1 MASLTVR
8 TGTVPGR
15 ERPCKHRR
23 EFTWARGRS
32 RGRGPVVGGVSLN
45 QDQRDGFGVLLRTLR
60 RAGGLTQEDLAERS
74 GSSVRSIREM
84 ERGRVQY
91 PQRRTAALLAD
102 ALGLDGS
109 ARSRFLDL
117 ARTVRFPRTVAEPS
131 NGAGTAMAVE
141 SPGGAGTEAGS
152 ESLTPSTDSPAP
164 GAVAGPAPGP
174 AGGAAAGPAAGAVV
188 SVVSGEPPATV
199 GPSELP
205 AAVPDLAGRA
215 GELDAL
221 RTLTADIVAGRTDT
235 ASLVVLHGPPGI
247 GKTSLTVAAG
257 HRLSASFTD
266 GQLFVDLSGA
276 ATDLGD
282 PETAASTG
290 DRDGTAGHGRVD
302 PADALAALL
311 RSLGLPDSRVP
322 VSLAERSGLFRT
334 LTRDR
339 RLLVVLDNATDE
351 AQVRPLLPA
360 GRHCL
365 VLVTSR
371 RPLTGLAGAVRVAL
385 GVLDPAEGRQLLT
398 SIVGTDRVTAEP
410 AAAEQLVRLC
420 GRLPLA
426 IRIAGNR
433 LATRPQWTVSHLV
446 AQLRD
451 QRRRLTVL
459 TAGDLGVRAAFEVSY
474 RQLDSATA
482 AAFRRASLIPG
493 ADFDAGLVTAAAGN
507 DEESATQAAEDLVDA
522 GLLLSLGDRYRFHD
536 LVRLYAYE
544 RLGGDETPEQRTVAH
559 DRMVSWLLRRTEQ
572 AGAMFDPGAGV
583 SANPPVST
591 ARAGSPFD
599 DHRAAG
605 AWLDRES
612 GNWPA
617 ALRDA
622 ARQGWHAD
630 VVRVARALH
639 WYSDAATHRHS
650 WDEIFSLGVT
660 AARALRSARDEA
672 VLLNFLGWARYY
684 CRERNS
690 DGLAALEQA
699 LELARRIG
707 DRREEAWAL
716 TYSASIFVR
725 SGRAG
730 YAVDS
735 SRQAV
740 ALFRQVGYELGEA
753 CAANVQG
760 TALGALGRHA
770 EAAEL
775 HRDVLEFYRRRSGL
789 SSTNALIAQAATMMC
804 LGADLAGEQMWRE
817 AAGEYA
823 QARALFQQCAATFA
837 EASAAYRHGVALRA
851 LGDVEA
857 ATEQLR
863 QALALFVAVPSPWW
877 EARTL
882 HVLAALAGAD
892 PVGAADARLLRRRAL
907 DRCGELDAPEAH
919 SLRATLL
926 RELAD

>member
-1 MASLTVR
+1 
-8 TGTVPGR
+8 
-15 ERPCKHRR
+15 
-23 EFTWARGRS
+23 
-32 RGRGPVVGGVSLN
+32 
-45 QDQRDGFGVLLRTLR
+45 
-60 RAGGLTQEDLAERS
+60 
-74 GSSVRSIREM
+74 M
-84 ERGRVQY
+84 ERGRVRS

-102 ALGLDGS
+102 ALALDGTER
-109 ARSRFLDL
+109 ARFLDL
-117 ARTVRFPRTVAEPS
+117 ARTVRY
-131 NGAGTAMAVE
+131 
-141 SPGGAGTEAGS
+141 
-152 ESLTPSTDSPAP
+152 PSTHL
-164 GAVAGPAPGP
+164 
-174 AGGAAAGPAAGAVV
+174 AGGATVPAPEPPAGVGVPAAGEPSGPDAVV
-188 SVVSGEPPATV
+188 PGEQPATV
-199 GPSELP
+199 RPSELP
-205 AAVPDLAGRA
+205 AAVPDLTGRS
-215 GELDAL
+215 GELATL
-221 RTLTADIVAGRTDT
+221 RAMTSDIVAGRTDT
-235 ASLVVLHGPPGI
+235 TALVVLHGPPGI

-257 HRLSASFTD
+257 HRLSASFVD
-266 GQLFVDLSGA
+266 GQLFVDLSS
-276 ATDLGD
+276 ATATSVG
-282 PETAASTG
+282 PETAAVAPDRAATTG
-290 DRDGTAGHGRVD
+290 PGRLD

-351 AQVRPLLPA
+351 AQVRPLLPS

-398 SIVGTDRVTAEP
+398 SIVGTDRVAAGP
-410 AAAEQLVRLC
+410 AAADQLVRLC

-433 LATRPQWTVSHLV
+433 LATRPGWTVSHLV

-459 TAGDLGVRAAFEVSY
+459 TAGDLGVRSAFEVSY
-474 RQLDSATA
+474 RQLDPATA

-493 ADFDAGLVTAAAGN
+493 ADFDAGLVAAAAGS
-507 DEESATQAAEDLVDA
+507 DEESATEAAEDLVDA

-544 RLGGDETPEQRTVAH
+544 RLAGDETPEQRAVAH

-572 AGAMFDPGAGV
+572 AGAMFDPGAGR
-583 SANPPVST
+583 ST
-591 ARAGSPFD
+591 DRMPATRTGSPFE

-605 AWLDRES
+605 GWLDRES
-612 GNWPA
+612 GNWAA

-630 VVRVARALH
+630 VVRVGRALH
-639 WYSDAATHRHS
+639 WYSDATSHRHS

-660 AARALRSARDEA
+660 AARALGSVRDEA

-684 CRERNS
+684 CRDRNS
-690 DGLAALEQA
+690 DGLAALERA

-725 SGRAG
+725 SGRAVF
-730 YAVDS
+730 AVDS

-760 TALGALGRHA
+760 TALGALGRYA

-775 HRDVLEFYRRRSGL
+775 HRDVLEFYRRGSGL
-789 SSTNALIAQAATMMC
+789 SSTGAMIAQAATMMC
-804 LGADLAGEQMWRE
+804 LGSDLAGEQIWSE

-823 QARALFQQCAATFA
+823 RARALFRQCAATFG
-837 EASAAYRHGVALRA
+837 EASAAYWHGVALRA

-857 ATEQLR
+857 AAEQLR

-882 HVLAALAGAD
+882 HVLAALADGD
-892 PVGAADARLLRRRAL
+892 PVRVAEARLLRRRAL

>member
-1 MASLTVR
+1 
-8 TGTVPGR
+8 
-15 ERPCKHRR
+15 
-23 EFTWARGRS
+23 
-32 RGRGPVVGGVSLN
+32 
-45 QDQRDGFGVLLRTLR
+45 
-60 RAGGLTQEDLAERS
+60 
-74 GSSVRSIREM
+74 M
-84 ERGRVQY
+84 ERGRVRS
-91 PQRRTAALLAD
+91 PQRRTVALLAD

-109 ARSRFLDL
+109 ERSRFLGL
-117 ARTVRFPRTVAEPS
+117 ARTVRFPATPPDGEATVPGPEPS
-131 NGAGTAMAVE
+131 TRTNAATA
-141 SPGGAGTEAGS
+141 
-152 ESLTPSTDSPAP
+152 PAP
-164 GAVAGPAPGP
+164 PTDAVAGSSPGSA
-174 AGGAAAGPAAGAVV
+174 AGSSPGSAAGPAVP
-188 SVVSGEPPATV
+188 GEPLARV
-199 GPSELP
+199 GPGELP
-205 AAVPDLAGRA
+205 AAVPDLAGRF

-221 RTLTADIVAGRTDT
+221 RALTADITAGRTDT

-257 HRLSASFTD
+257 HRLIPSFTD

-276 ATDLGD
+276 AADF
-282 PETAASTG
+282 AAAAAGAEAGPADS
-290 DRDGTAGHGRVD
+290 DGARGHGRVD

-322 VSLAERSGLFRT
+322 VSLAERAGLFRT
-334 LTRDR
+334 LTRDL

-385 GVLDPAEGRQLLT
+385 GVLDPAEGRQMLT
-398 SIVGTDRVTAEP
+398 SIVGTDRVAAEP
-410 AAAEQLVRLC
+410 TATEQLVRLC

-433 LATRPQWTVSHLV
+433 LATRPQWTVAHLV

-474 RQLDSATA
+474 RQLDSGTA

-493 ADFDAGLVTAAAGN
+493 ADFDAALVAAAAGS
-507 DEESATQAAEDLVDA
+507 DGESAAQAAEDLVDA

-544 RLGGDETPEQRTVAH
+544 RMGGDETPEQRTVAH
-559 DRMVSWLLRRTEQ
+559 DRMVGWLLRRTEH
-572 AGAMFDPGAGV
+572 AGAMFEPGGGRSAG
-583 SANPPVST
+583 AHTGST
-591 ARAGSPFD
+591 RTGSPFD

-622 ARQGWHAD
+622 ARQGRHAD

-639 WYSDAATHRHS
+639 WYSDATSHRHS

-660 AARALRSARDEA
+660 AARALGSARDEA

-690 DGLAALEQA
+690 DGLAALEHA

-760 TALGALGRHA
+760 TALAALGRYA
-770 EAAEL
+770 EAADL
-775 HRDVLEFYRRRSGL
+775 HRDVLEFYRRGSGL
-789 SSTNALIAQAATMMC
+789 SSTGALIAQASTMMC
-804 LGADLAGEQMWRE
+804 LGADLAGERLWHE

-823 QARALFQQCAATFA
+823 RARMLFQQCAATFA
-837 EASAAYRHGVALRA
+837 EAGAAYRHGVTLRA

-857 ATEQLR
+857 ATEQLQ
-863 QALALFVAVPSPWW
+863 QALALFVGVPSPWW

-926 RELAD
+926 RELAE